1 MGPDDLPGTG
11 FALLGWVLAAIGT
24 ALPGPSQH
32 YVAAAFVDRG
42 THLVTVYD
50 NRSGYLWDIQPQ
62 SWARRACQVAGRTLT
77 RAEWND
83 ALPER
88 TYAPACAPR

>member
-1 MGPDDLPGTG
+1 PIGTTLPG
-11 FALLGWVLAAIGT
+11 LA
-24 ALPGPSQH
+24 QR

-42 THLVTVYD
+42 THLVTLDD
-50 NRSGYLWDIQPQ
+50 NGQGYLWDIQPQ
-62 SWARRACQVAGRTLT
+62 SWARRACEVAGRTLT

-88 TYAPACAPR
+88 AYAPACTPR